1 MLLLFNFHLL
11 FTLFSKKAN
20 TSIFTP
26 CLESDKSKYQKK
38 NGISDFWNWFDD
50 PTWCLVHN
58 LIIGSKKN
66 FHLCI
71 SLTYP
76 SCIEHAEFTGC

>member
-1 MLLLFNFHLL
+1 MASPSALNSGNRFALPMLLLFNFHLL

-38 NGISDFWNWFDD
+38 NGISDFWNW
-50 PTWCLVHN
+50 
-58 LIIGSKKN
+58 KKN